1 MVPTVAILAAF
12 AAIGLIVTAIRQ
24 GRAIR
29 RLEERLAR
37 TGDAAVDAPLQRI
50 ADLQARHATSSSRSP
65 DIQRQVRM
73 GAVIPASALVL
84 IAAGAGL
91 VPVRPRRRRLR
102 LGRLQPAGRRPAG
115 RPGSAR
121 RTAPPDQAAVPED
134 VPQIDKGAH
143 TVAVFNA
150 SGIDGV
156 AGDIVAP
163 ALENEGYQVPLVANP
178 PDGDSDRQKSVVM
191 YSQGQRKAAQN
202 VAKDL
207 GVAGAAAR
215 RIPRTTRSATRTSS
229 CSWAWTSPTGASR
242 RRPERISEESER
254 PGWVVGQAA
263 AG

>member
-1 MVPTVAILAAF
+1 VEWLDLVVPTVAILAAF

-50 ADLQARHATSSSRSP
+50 ADLQARHATSSGRSP
-65 DIQRQVRM
+65 DVQRQLRM
-73 GAVIPASALVL
+73 GAVVGVTALVL
-84 IAAGAGL
+84 VAAAGGIWYL
-91 VPVRPRRRRLR
+91 FVRDD
-102 LGRLQPAGRRPAG
+102 G
-115 RPGSAR
+115 GSASADSGQPVVAR
-121 RTAPPDQAAVPED
+121 QQTQTAPAAPPPDQAAVPD
-134 VPQIDKGAH
+134 QVPQIDKSAH

-178 PDGDSDRQKSVVM
+178 PDGDTDRQKSVVM
-191 YSQGQRKAAQN
+191 YSRGQRKAAQN

-207 GVAGAAAR
+207 GITRAPPLDGYTDDQVGDADVTVLVGLDIANGGIAAT
-215 RIPRTTRSATRTSS
+215 P
-229 CSWAWTSPTGASR
+229 
-242 RRPERISEESER
+242 
-254 PGWVVGQAA
+254 
-263 AG
+263 

>member
-1 MVPTVAILAAF
+1 VRPGHLVPWRPVEWLDLVVPTVAILAAF

-73 GAVIPASALVL
+73 GAVIGVTALVL
-84 IAAGAGL
+84 IAAGAGVWYL
-91 VPVRPRRRRLR
+91 FVRDD
-102 LGRLQPAGRRPAG
+102 G
-115 RPGSAR
+115 GSAS
-121 RTAPPDQAAVPED
+121 ADSSPPAAAQQAGQKAPAAPPPDQAAVPED

-207 GVAGAAAR
+207 GVTRAPPLDGYTDDQVGDADVIVLVGMDIANGGIAAT
-215 RIPRTTRSATRTSS
+215 P
-229 CSWAWTSPTGASR
+229 
-242 RRPERISEESER
+242 
-254 PGWVVGQAA
+254 
-263 AG
+263 